1 MATSPSLSPL
11 RSGVGREC
19 EAEIGLPVFS
29 EAGIVL
35 ICPLV
40 FIISR
45 ASPPPFPPRPS
56 PPKPYTLTLQVHDD
70 TLVIFTDSD
79 DVLLM
84 PGCTPDMLRD
94 KFSRRHSKAPILF
107 SAERDNW

>member
-1 MATSPSLSPL
+1 MSSH
-11 RSGVGREC
+11 
-19 EAEIGLPVFS
+19 
-29 EAGIVL
+29 
-35 ICPLV
+35 CP
-40 FIISR
+40 
-45 ASPPPFPPRPS
+45 
-56 PPKPYTLTLQVHDD
+56 LTLQVHDD

-107 SAERDNW
+107 SAERDNWWAQGGWGALWSQRIRDEGPGVN